1 MRCPTCGSA
10 DVDREDSCLVI
21 DGKEI
26 PEAEYLCNDCGTHFL
41 WRRNGLVILYSPRRD
56 NGVPQEILGQCL
68 DGMLPIEALNRG
80 WHLTWWAPEI
90 SDPVVL
96 GRRATGNE

>member
-41 WRRNGLVILYSPRRD
+41 WIRSGLVNSPRRD
-56 NGVPQEILGQCL
+56 DMVSLQEPG
-68 DGMLPIEALNRG
+68 DG
-80 WHLTWWAPEI
+80 
-90 SDPVVL
+90 
-96 GRRATGNE
+96 